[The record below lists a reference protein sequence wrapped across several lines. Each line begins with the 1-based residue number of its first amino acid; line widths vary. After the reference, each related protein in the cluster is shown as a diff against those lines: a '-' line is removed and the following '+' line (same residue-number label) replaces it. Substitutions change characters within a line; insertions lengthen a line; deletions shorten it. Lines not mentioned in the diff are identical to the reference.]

1 MKTHFSLKKKKFM
14 WLHCS
19 QINMYLSILNMYI
32 LNIYNIFNINNLAKH
47 KEPPNNSQ
55 IYTKYIQNIV
65 QNIIQNIVQN
75 GSFSIKFRI

>member
-1 MKTHFSLKKKKFM
+1 
-14 WLHCS
+14 
-19 QINMYLSILNMYI
+19 MYI